1 MGVLEDIYQRTM
13 TYDKTYLA
21 IVITFYT
28 IIWTILNIKMYKQ
41 LLDIDISR
49 KRTTIW
55 FLLEAISISFGKIM
69 FPPSVY
75 KIVNLVLFPII
86 TNLILKVKMEKCLV
100 LQLID
105 YMAIYLIELLFA
117 QSLSK
122 VFGIDGYFEGMCIPA
137 YRLIMVGIILI
148 SEYIIYRII
157 KWKNIVMNFPKVLS
171 RKQKVTFL
179 AYLDYW

>member
-1 MGVLEDIYQRTM
+1 MGVLEDIYQRMM

-55 FLLEAISISFGKIM
+55 FLLEAISISFGKLI

-75 KIVNLVLFPII
+75 KIVNLVLIPII
-86 TNLILKVKMEKCLV
+86 TNL
-100 LQLID
+100 
-105 YMAIYLIELLFA
+105 
-117 QSLSK
+117 
-122 VFGIDGYFEGMCIPA
+122 
-137 YRLIMVGIILI
+137 
-148 SEYIIYRII
+148 
-157 KWKNIVMNFPKVLS
+157 N
-171 RKQKVTFL
+171 
-179 AYLDYW
+179 